1 MTLTKN
7 TKETIAVMIAV
18 LLIGSLFY
26 LWPVYNV
33 WRAEKAGQ
41 AALAHAKYAK
51 EVAVA
56 TAKANYEAAV
66 WDARTDTARAHGI
79 NRSNQI
85 IGSGLTQ
92 QYLQWLWIQNLEK
105 QDKSVIYVPSVNG
118 VPTMPVQE
126 AMRLQ
131 SPPTIIQQ
139 QP

>member
-1 MTLTKN
+1 MKLDKK
-7 TKETIAVMIAV
+7 TKEIGVTAGTI
-18 LLIGSLFY
+18 LLLLLAAYIFPIY
-26 LWPVYNV
+26 RV
-33 WRAEKAGQ
+33 WLAEMSGK

-85 IGSGLTQ
+85 IGSGLTT

-118 VPTMPVQE
+118 IPTMPVQE
-126 AMRLQ
+126 ATRLQ
-131 SPPTIIQQ
+131 PPPIIQQ